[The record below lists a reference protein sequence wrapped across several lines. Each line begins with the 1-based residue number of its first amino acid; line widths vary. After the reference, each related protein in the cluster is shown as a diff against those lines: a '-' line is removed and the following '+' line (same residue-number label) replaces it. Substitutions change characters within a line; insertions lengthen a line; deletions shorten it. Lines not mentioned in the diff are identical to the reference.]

1 MASVQEDTR
10 TTRDGETYKD
20 IDALGW
26 VPADKQQKKAVARPI
41 KSKLAGALPRRNRED
56 CGLEGSFFPL
66 FMIIMEK
73 EI

>member
-26 VPADKQQKKAVARPI
+26 VPADKQQKKPSHDQSSQNLLERSHAEIEKIVALKDPF
-41 KSKLAGALPRRNRED
+41 S
-56 CGLEGSFFPL
+56 PL